1 MNWVLAIFRFQHQYS
16 QSSCTRAVQWT
27 NSGSRNPSA
36 LHARSRKT
44 GWKSAFVGVDFSWVA
59 FTLHSHTAWFRAK
72 RERWKIFDHEAE
84 YLGFT
89 GRTLIFC
96 FFWSILCVSSTEP
109 AKTASVVEFGIS
121 GFGKIDNPQFFL
133 LSHNTVLWLLLLK
146 TCHWGTTTIWGNF
159 LCSYW
164 WWWWW

>member
-16 QSSCTRAVQWT
+16 QSSCIRAVQWT

-36 LHARSRKT
+36 LHARDPEKLVENLPSSGST
-44 GWKSAFVGVDFSWVA
+44 SAGWH
-59 FTLHSHTAWFRAK
+59 LHCILTQLGIARG
-72 RERWKIFDHEAE
+72 ERWKIFDHETG

-89 GRTLIFC
+89 GKTLIFC
-96 FFWSILCVSSTEP
+96 FLLCVSSTEP

-133 LSHNTVLWLLLLK
+133 LFHNTVLWLLLLK
-146 TCHWGTTTIWGNF
+146 TCHWGTTTMWGNF
-159 LCSYW
+159 LWQNW